1 MRGHNE
7 HQDTVENEDKRK
19 VVRGIDTIILLYIL
33 YQLMALRNGMLK
45 KSDMIEHTFIVEN
58 NGIRK
63 IQKISLPKDV
73 PDKVI
78 RKVAEWQKKTLKL
91 N

>member
-33 YQLMALRNGMLK
+33 YQLMALRNSMLK
-45 KSDMIEHTFIVEN
+45 KSDMIEHTFIVKN
-58 NGIRK
+58 NGISK
-63 IQKISLPKDV
+63 IRKISLPKDV

>member
-1 MRGHNE
+1 
-7 HQDTVENEDKRK
+7 
-19 VVRGIDTIILLYIL
+19 
-33 YQLMALRNGMLK
+33 
-45 KSDMIEHTFIVEN
+45 MIEHTFIVKN
-58 NGIRK
+58 NGISK
-63 IQKISLPKDV
+63 IRKISLPKDV

>member
-45 KSDMIEHTFIVEN
+45 KSDMIEHTFIV
-58 NGIRK
+58 K
-63 IQKISLPKDV
+63 IT
-73 PDKVI
+73 
-78 RKVAEWQKKTLKL
+78 E
-91 N
+91 